1 MFSFLLQAWFISNN
15 IRTKA
20 GEEKRSWRQ
29 MFAHPWET
37 SLASLRLCSHVK
49 LLPKTFFKIHLDN
62 SLLVSPTK
70 VTLLYAS
77 VMTLL
82 TRSSTT
88 VAANSSSKASS
99 SLLFT
104 FDDSRIINS
113 FAQGELSILNFNHT
127 NVVVVLVLHYIRLSR
142 FIWIAMLN

>member
-1 MFSFLLQAWFISNN
+1 MAHTPIECFHFCYRLDSSLIILEP
-15 IRTKA
+15 REEA

-62 SLLVSPTK
+62 SLLSPTK

-88 VAANSSSKASS
+88 AAANSSSKASS

-127 NVVVVLVLHYIRLSR
+127 NVVVLVLH
-142 FIWIAMLN
+142 